1 MAGTQLLLPSPIV
14 KMDNALARA
23 QWPDGGQ
30 YDLDLIMHIAS
41 KIRVDDEDFTT
52 YRFPVSE
59 LGYGEKLDGRTYQ
72 RVKTA
77 LERLSKGSIK
87 VEGKRDN
94 FYFYSL
100 FSMTGYEDGEIIVRF
115 DPELKPF
122 FLHLT
127 THFTSFELFEMRLLP
142 SEYSK
147 RLFILLKSY
156 SSMDMVKVSLGDLHD
171 KLITPESFRTDFAQF
186 RRRVLEKAQKDLEGV
201 LPFEWE
207 PVKKGKAVTAINFI
221 FNRAKVFAARKQK
234 AVEAKQKE
242 SKAAVALMRE
252 ATTCAVGKDFTCEKR
267 DNKAR
272 ACKVCDKFELCTPS
286 AKRAHENAIRQG
298 LIKTKTTTPA

>member
-1 MAGTQLLLPSPIV
+1 MAATQLLLPSPIV

-41 KIRVDDEDFTT
+41 KIRVDDEDFAT

-59 LGYGEKLDGRTYQ
+59 LGYGSRLDGRTYQ
-72 RVKTA
+72 RVKAA

-87 VEGKRDN
+87 VDGKRDN

-127 THFTSFELFEMRLLP
+127 KHFTSFELFEMRMLP

-156 SSMDMVKVSLGDLHD
+156 SSMDMVKVGLADLHN
-171 KLITPESFRTDFAQF
+171 KLLTPESFKTNFKDF
-186 RRRVLEKAQKDLEGV
+186 RRRVLDKAHADLEGV

-207 PVKKGKAVTAINFI
+207 PVKKGRAVTAINFI
-221 FNRAKVFAARKQK
+221 FNRAKVFETRKQK
-234 AVEAKQKE
+234 AIETRQKE
-242 SKAAVALMRE
+242 SKAATSLIRQASQ
-252 ATTCAVGKDFTCEKR
+252 CAISKDFSCVNQ
-267 DNKAR
+267 DNKKKVCN
-272 ACKVCDKFELCTPS
+272 ACKNFELCTPS
-286 AKRAHENAIRQG
+286 AKRAYENGIQQG
-298 LIKTKTTTPA
+298 LIKK

>member
-1 MAGTQLLLPSPIV
+1 MAATQLLLPSPIV

-41 KIRVDDEDFTT
+41 KIRIDDEDFAT

-59 LGYGEKLDGRTYQ
+59 LGYGSKLDGRTYQ
-72 RVKTA
+72 RVKAA

-87 VEGKRDN
+87 VDGKRDN

-100 FSMTGYEDGEIIVRF
+100 FSMAGYEDGEIIVRF

-127 THFTSFELFEMRLLP
+127 THFTSFELFEMRMLP

-156 SSMDMVKVSLGDLHD
+156 SSMDIIKVSLEDLHD
-171 KLITPESFRTDFAQF
+171 KLLTPDSFRTDFAQF
-186 RRRVLEKAQKDLEGV
+186 RRRVLDKAHAELEGV

-207 PVKKGKAVTAINFI
+207 PVKKGRAVTAINFI
-221 FNRAKVFAARKQK
+221 FNRAKVFETRKQK
-234 AVEAKQKE
+234 AIEAKQKE
-242 SKAAVALMRE
+242 SKAAVSLMRE
-252 ATTCAVGKDFTCEKR
+252 ANQCAISKDFVCVKQ
-267 DNKAR
+267 DNKKR
-272 ACKVCDKFELCTPS
+272 ICKACQSFELCTPS
-286 AKRAHENAIRQG
+286 AKRAYENAIKQG
-298 LIKTKTTTPA
+298 LIKQK